1 MQIFS
6 CQQQVRIDGIRGQA
20 EYLLVDG
27 HGAEMKPL
35 CRVQRSDPGVAVDRA
50 CKVPATQQE
59 IDTAEAKISKDK
71 ISREMGLDR
80 IEEQL
85 RRARPEL
92 FKA

>member
-1 MQIFS
+1 MET
-6 CQQQVRIDGIRGQA
+6 
-20 EYLLVDG
+20 EYG
-27 HGAEMKPL
+27 SYG
-35 CRVQRSDPGVAVDRA
+35 DRDRDYLA
-50 CKVPATQQE
+50 LQGWRLATQQE